1 MEGVS
6 VVDEPVMLP
15 DGTIR
20 TPMPAYGFDNEMGDG
35 VVDIRTDDPRYA
47 YFREY
52 IEQSRREASA

>member
-1 MEGVS
+1 
-6 VVDEPVMLP
+6 MLP